1 MVGVCIP
8 GTPGIVIGRNNY
20 IAWGLT
26 NVMLDDSDIY
36 IEKNDSSGTKY
47 LYNGIWVQLT
57 EREEE
62 INVRGKGKYKFKV
75 LSTHR
80 GPIISDVYNFF
91 RSYFNCVFSSVWRD
105 FNFITT
111 NKSLPIWH

>member
-26 NVMLDDSDIY
+26 NVMLDDTDFY
-36 IEKNDSSGTKY
+36 IENIDSSGTKY
-47 LYNGIWVQLT
+47 LYSGLWVQLT

-62 INVRGKGKYKFKV
+62 INVRGKGNYKFKV
-75 LSTHR
+75 LSTQ
-80 GPIISDVYNFF
+80 S
-91 RSYFNCVFSSVWRD
+91 
-105 FNFITT
+105 
-111 NKSLPIWH
+111 KSLVSPGGIN